1 MYSASQTLVVIP
13 RGIRN
18 NNPLNIRR
26 GSDWLG
32 LRPEQ
37 TDAAFCQFDN
47 IVYGYRAA
55 LVIIRRYIR
64 EYRCNTIRLIISRWA
79 PATENNVAAYVRAV
93 TTASGIPADQP
104 VLFTD
109 ESAVCAIVAAM
120 QQHEC
125 GVPLGASIVAA
136 AYRMFFSS

>member
-1 MYSASQTLVVIP
+1 MSNASQTIVVIP

-32 LRPEQ
+32 LRPTQ

-47 IVYGYRAA
+47 IIYGYRAA
-55 LVIIRRYIR
+55 LVILRRYIR

-79 PATENNVAAYVRAV
+79 PASENNVAAYVRAV

-104 VLFTD
+104 ISFQD
-109 ESAVCAIVAAM
+109 ESAVCSIVAAM

-125 GVPLGASIVAA
+125 GLPLGSAIVAA
-136 AYRMFFSS
+136 TYRMFFSS